1 MRHIGLLTLIIIL
14 ASCGVNTSQVKDQ
27 SEDKIILYETRYK
40 EIEKIKEIIPPN
52 IRVDFSPPMDDFG
65 VSSKFGFRVDP
76 MGNQEKDF
84 DLHKGV
90 DLVGKKNAQ
99 IKSVQDGVV
108 VVHFPP
114 PYKRFKGHP
123 IYGGLII
130 IDHGNGLYTLYAHMK
145 TTYVQ
150 EKQRVTKGQVIGI
163 QGKTGQATGDHLH
176 FEILIDPS
184 YAIIK
189 TNN

>member
-52 IRVDFSPPMDDFG
+52 IRVDFSPPMDDFE

-90 DLVGKKNAQ
+90 DLVGKENAQ